1 MAEPRVP
8 DDDGGDGGGGGAS
21 DGVVELPCGERV
33 ETTAFDLG
41 MREYDCPC
49 GESHAV
55 VMDMHPPGRFLP
67 ESIVD
72 ILESAVEPAEDDAF
86 EEFGT
91 PHLMGA
97 VMEDVPEEVAT
108 YDASGEG
115 EVGYAL
121 LWVFDFDSRTLHE
134 YVVELVVE
142 LMDHAVSHAEN
153 PGAQGEFEDAMTE
166 FDVGAFVEE
175 YRDERN
181 WEA

>member
-8 DDDGGDGGGGGAS
+8 DDDGGDGGDGGAS
-21 DGVVELPCGERV
+21 DGLVELPCGERV
-33 ETTAFDLG
+33 PPTAFDLG
-41 MREYDCPC
+41 MREYDCAC
-49 GESHAV
+49 GDSHAV

-72 ILESAVEPAEDDAF
+72 VLETAVEPAEDDAF

-97 VMEDVPEEVAT
+97 VMEQVPDEVAT
-108 YDASGEG
+108 YDASAEG

-142 LMDHAVSHAEN
+142 LMDHAVSHAESE
-153 PGAQGEFEDAMTE
+153 GAEAEFEAEMAS
-166 FDVGAFVEE
+166 FDVAAFVDE
-175 YRDERN
+175 YRAERD